1 MWLIVSAPIEPALIR
16 KDPLNMASLLTEE
29 EQAVQSANRF
39 ME

>member
-1 MWLIVSAPIEPALIR
+1 MWLIVSPPTGHALMR

-29 EQAVQSANRF
+29 EQAVQSASRF